1 MVLFFY
7 NHKDRRYCKRDYP
20 PENFILQCNLK
31 LYQTIIW
38 DRVST
43 VNQNFDYFQ
52 CFKSSIWRIASDR
65 KNSHPAPF
73 PQLLAEICILATTDQ
88 AAANLKRSFLGFD
101 ISKKY
106 QNMFQKRLTNSN
118 AQVNLWKQMFVVEK
132 ILDRRIRNDSVEYLL
147 KWKRFGRDQ
156 NTWEDKYNLHCPKLL
171 KQFESSLKQEKRR
184 KNSSSTKSR
193 IYKRKVISSTEE
205 ERDERPAKRIANI
218 KLSSKK
224 KSVPDSS
231 DDEDY

>member
-20 PENFILQCNLK
+20 PENFILQK
-31 LYQTIIW
+31 
-38 DRVST
+38 
-43 VNQNFDYFQ
+43 

-65 KNSHPAPF
+65 KNSYPAPF
-73 PQLLAEICILATTDQ
+73 SQLLAEIYILATTDQ

-156 NTWEDKYNLHCPKLL
+156 NT
-171 KQFESSLKQEKRR
+171 
-184 KNSSSTKSR
+184 SR

>member
-20 PENFILQCNLK
+20 PENFILQK
-31 LYQTIIW
+31 
-38 DRVST
+38 
-43 VNQNFDYFQ
+43 

-65 KNSHPAPF
+65 KNSYPAPF
-73 PQLLAEICILATTDQ
+73 SQLLAEIYILATTDQ

-184 KNSSSTKSR
+184 KNVSSTKSR